1 MCGRFSLTTPVEGI
15 RRLFGFSQ
23 IPNLPAR
30 YNIAPTQAVLTVRA
44 AKPGKEGVVAGP
56 GQGTEGTRDAFL
68 ARWGLIPSWAK
79 EPSIGAKMI
88 NARAETIT
96 EKPAFRAAFRRRRC
110 LIPADSFYEWKTI
123 NGAKQAFRIT
133 FDDGEPFA
141 FAALWEDWLA
151 PDGSEIESCTIVT
164 TDAAPAIEDIHHRM
178 PVILDQDG
186 FETWLTGAEEAAQKL
201 LRPYS
206 GPRGLMSGPISNRVN
221 NVRNDGP
228 DLWDP
233 VQMPEE
239 GPGNDQ
245 SYDQTD
251 GKVTPGKEE
260 AADKQSKQDRGQLSL
275 F

>member
-30 YNIAPTQAVLTVRA
+30 FNIAPTQAVLNVRA
-44 AKPGKEGVVAGP
+44 AKPGQDGGP
-56 GQGTEGTRDAFL
+56 LPTSQGTDGVRDAFL

-79 EPSIGAKMI
+79 DPAIGAKMI

-110 LIPADSFYEWKTI
+110 LVPADSFYEWKTI
-123 NGAKQAFRIT
+123 GGAKQAFRIT

-141 FAALWEDWLA
+141 FAALWEDWQGA
-151 PDGSEIESCTIVT
+151 DGSEIESCTIVT
-164 TDAAPAIEDIHHRM
+164 TEAAPSIEEIHHRM
-178 PVILDQDG
+178 PVILDRDG
-186 FETWLTGAEEAAQKL
+186 FETWLTGSDEAAGKL
-201 LRPYS
+201 LRPYAGS
-206 GPRGLMSGPISNRVN
+206 RRLMSGPISNRVN

-228 DLWDP
+228 ELWDP
-233 VQMPEE
+233 VRLPEE
-239 GPGNDQ
+239 GAAGTPPQ
-245 SYDQTD
+245 SD
-251 GKVTPGKEE
+251 GKGMADAE
-260 AADKQSKQDRGQLSL
+260 APAKADKGQLSL

>member
-30 YNIAPTQAVLTVRA
+30 FNIAPTQAVLNVRA
-44 AKPGKEGVVAGP
+44 SNP
-56 GQGTEGTRDAFL
+56 GQAGGAMPTSQGTDGVRDAFL

-79 EPSIGAKMI
+79 DPAIGAKMI

-123 NGAKQAFRIT
+123 AGAKQAFRIT

-141 FAALWEDWLA
+141 FAALWEDWQGA
-151 PDGSEIESCTIVT
+151 DGSELETCTIVT
-164 TDAAPAIEDIHHRM
+164 TDAIPAIEEIHHRM
-178 PVILDQDG
+178 PVILDQEG
-186 FETWLTGAEEAAQKL
+186 FETWLTGSDEAAQKL
-201 LRPYS
+201 LRPYA
-206 GPRGLMSGPISNRVN
+206 GPRRLMSGPISNRVN

-228 DLWDP
+228 ELWDP
-233 VQMPEE
+233 VPLPEE
-239 GPGNDQ
+239 GTAAATTNNDA
-245 SYDQTD
+245 S
-251 GKVTPGKEE
+251 G
-260 AADKQSKQDRGQLSL
+260 AADTAGSAKADKGQLSL

>member
-1 MCGRFSLTTPVEGI
+1 MCGRFSLTTPVDGI

-30 YNIAPTQAVLTVRA
+30 YNIAPTQAVLNVRA
-44 AKPGKEGVVAGP
+44 SKPGEEDLGGEGV
-56 GQGTEGTRDAFL
+56 RDAFL

-79 EPSIGAKMI
+79 DPSIGAKMI

-96 EKPAFRAAFRRRRC
+96 EKPSFRAAFRRRRC

-123 NGAKQAFRIT
+123 GGAKQAFRIT

-141 FAALWEDWLA
+141 FAALWEDWLGA
-151 PDGSEIESCTIVT
+151 DGSEIESCTIVT

-178 PVILDQDG
+178 PVILDPEG
-186 FETWLTGAEEAAQKL
+186 FETWLTGEPEKAEAL
-201 LRPYS
+201 LHPYD
-206 GPRGLMSGPISNRVN
+206 GPRRLMSGPISNRVN

-228 DLWDP
+228 ELWDP
-233 VQMPEE
+233 VPLPDVNASAE
-239 GPGNDQ
+239 D
-245 SYDQTD
+245 
-251 GKVTPGKEE
+251 TPAESTGKEE
-260 AADKQSKQDRGQLSL
+260 PAAAPAKGQLSL

>member
-15 RRLFGFSQ
+15 RRLFGFTQ

-30 YNIAPTQAVLTVRA
+30 YNIAPTQAVLNVRA
-44 AKPGKEGVVAGP
+44 ENPRKPRKETAPGVEAGP
-56 GQGTEGTRDAFL
+56 SRDAFL

-79 EPSIGAKMI
+79 DPSIGAKMI

-96 EKPAFRAAFRRRRC
+96 EKPSFRAAFRRRRC
-110 LIPADSFYEWKTI
+110 LIPADSFYEWKTLE
-123 NGAKQAFRIT
+123 GGKQAFRIT

-141 FAALWEDWLA
+141 FAAVWEDWQGA
-151 PDGSEIESCTIVT
+151 DGSEIESCSIVT

-178 PVILDQDG
+178 PVILDPG
-186 FETWLTGAEEAAQKL
+186 AFETWLTGEPEAAEKL
-201 LRPYS
+201 LRPYT
-206 GPRGLMSGPISNRVN
+206 GARRLMSGPISNRVN

-233 VQMPEE
+233 VDLNAQ
-239 GPGNDQ
+239 GGAGQ
-245 SYDQTD
+245 SPSDATAD
-251 GKVTPGKEE
+251 GTEKETK
-260 AADKQSKQDRGQLSL
+260 ADKGQLSL

>member
-30 YNIAPTQAVLTVRA
+30 YNIAPTQAVLNVRA
-44 AKPGKEGVVAGP
+44 SKPGKV
-56 GQGTEGTRDAFL
+56 GTVSPERQSGDGMRDAFL

-79 EPSIGAKMI
+79 DPSIGAKMI

-96 EKPAFRAAFRRRRC
+96 EKPSFRAAFRRRRC
-110 LIPADSFYEWKTI
+110 LIPADSFYEWKTLD
-123 NGAKQAFRIT
+123 GGKQAFRIT

-141 FAALWEDWLA
+141 FAALWEDWLGA
-151 PDGSEIESCTIVT
+151 DGSEIESCTIVT
-164 TDAAPAIEDIHHRM
+164 TEASKAIEDIHHRM
-178 PVILDQDG
+178 PVILDPEG
-186 FETWLTGAEEAAQKL
+186 FETWLTGTPEDAEAL
-201 LRPYS
+201 LRPYA
-206 GPRGLMSGPISNRVN
+206 GGRRLMSGPISARVN

-233 VQMPEE
+233 VDL
-239 GPGNDQ
+239 GA
-245 SYDQTD
+245 D
-251 GKVTPGKEE
+251 GDKGGAPKDDAAHKPNAAGKP
-260 AADKQSKQDRGQLSL
+260 DKGQLSL

>member
-30 YNIAPTQAVLTVRA
+30 YNIAPTQAVLNVRA
-44 AKPGKEGVVAGP
+44 AKPGKEGIAPPDG
-56 GQGTEGTRDAFL
+56 GNGGGGMRDAFL

-79 EPSIGAKMI
+79 DPSIGAKMI

-96 EKPAFRAAFRRRRC
+96 EKPSFRSAFRRRRC
-110 LIPADSFYEWKTI
+110 LIPADSFYEWKTLD
-123 NGAKQAFRIT
+123 GGKQAFRIT

-141 FAALWEDWLA
+141 FAALWEDWMGA
-151 PDGSEIESCTIVT
+151 DGSEIESCTIVT
-164 TDAAPAIEDIHHRM
+164 TDASPAIEDIHHRM
-178 PVILDQDG
+178 PVILDPEV
-186 FETWLTGAEEAAQKL
+186 FEAWLTGTPEDAETL
-201 LRPYS
+201 LRPYA
-206 GPRGLMSGPISNRVN
+206 GVRRLMSGPISNRVN

-233 VQMPEE
+233 VDLPA
-239 GPGNDQ
+239 GGAVADAPTGD
-245 SYDQTD
+245 
-251 GKVTPGKEE
+251 
-260 AADKQSKQDRGQLSL
+260 AAPKPDAPAKPDKGQLSL